1 MRALHPMISKTARA
15 AAVALALGATAVTAM
30 PAQAGSSFSFGFG
43 VGPGYDMGPGFYPYR
58 HHFRPF
64 PDFVC
69 LTDFQVRLAIR
80 NAGYFNVYLNA
91 PMGRYIQAR
100 ASRGNSTFLITF
112 DRCRGV
118 IVRVE
123 RLRHDHPRP
132 YGGGFPMPYSGGYG
146 GMGGY

>member
-1 MRALHPMISKTARA
+1 MISRTARA

-30 PAQAGSSFSFGFG
+30 PAQAGSYFSFGFG
-43 VGPGYDMGPGFYPYR
+43 MNPGYGGYDMDPGFYPYR
-58 HHFRPF
+58 HHIRPF

-80 NAGYFNVYLNA
+80 NAGYSNVYLNA

-100 ASRGNSTFLITF
+100 ASRGNSVFLITF

-118 IVRVE
+118 IVNVQ
-123 RLRHDHPRP
+123 RLRHGMAPR
-132 YGGGFPMPYSGGYG
+132 PYSGGTLRPYSG
-146 GMGGY
+146 GSGY